1 MYSNSECD
9 AIPYQDALRVTNMS
23 GTFNGKSDFNG
34 GVSSFNNIRLTFYKA
49 FAFNRKYRSIKF
61 E

>member
-1 MYSNSECD
+1 MYSNSECG

-34 GVSSFNNIRLTFYKA
+34 GVSSFNNIRFTKHS
-49 FAFNRKYRSIKF
+49 RSI
-61 E
+61 ENIDL